1 MQPTPF
7 RIVSSLGVAALV
19 GVLVGCSGPESPP
32 ARDPSSP
39 EPVSTPQLI
48 YEDITLTEAKPD
60 GGILWRLEARL
71 AEYEPA
77 ESADDGADRD
87 SGGEDVVRL
96 GSAHLQS
103 IQGEF
108 FDEDNRAIRT
118 RAERGSVYPSDRRL
132 ELTGQVQVESERD
145 NLRLQ
150 AEQVEWLPEERLL
163 QAKGQ
168 VHIELLDQQ
177 GSLRGDRL
185 VIDFGRDQMQLENLD
200 PSQPVQV
207 EYQDPKL
214 VLAATRIIWQMA
226 TGEVQALGAVE
237 IDAPEQTLRLRG
249 GQLLTQVPFTEQT
262 ELRLLENVI
271 GYAEQ
276 TGQEVAAQEIR
287 WRIGSTQLQA
297 TGNVR
302 YRQPGQTL
310 TVSGNEALL
319 DWQTNTAQVRGNSQ
333 TQFTVP

>member
-7 RIVSSLGVAALV
+7 RIVGSLGVMALV
-19 GVLVGCSGPESPP
+19 GVLIGCGGPESPP
-32 ARDPSSP
+32 PEESSAP
-39 EPVSTPQLI
+39 DPVSTPQLI

-71 AEYEPA
+71 AEYEA
-77 ESADDGADRD
+77 N
-87 SGGEDVVRL
+87 GEIDTDAQVRL

-118 RAERGSVYPSDRRL
+118 RAERGAVYPSERRL

-163 QAKGQ
+163 RANGQ
-168 VHIELLDQQ
+168 VQIELLDQQ

-185 VIDFGRDQMQLENLD
+185 VIDFGQDQMQLENLD
-200 PSQPVQV
+200 PEQPVQAN
-207 EYQDPKL
+207 YQDPAL
-214 VLAATRIIWQMA
+214 ELTATRFLWRIA
-226 TGEVQALGAVE
+226 AGEVQALGAVAVY
-237 IDAPEQTLRLRG
+237 APEQALRLSG
-249 GQLLTQVPFTEQT
+249 GQLRTQVPFTE
-262 ELRLLENVI
+262 LRLSENVK
-271 GYAEQ
+271 GLAEQ
-276 TGQEVAAQEIR
+276 TGQELAADEIR

-297 TGNVR
+297 VGNVR
-302 YRQPGQTL
+302 YQQPGQTL

>member
-7 RIVSSLGVAALV
+7 RIVGSLGVVALV
-19 GVLVGCSGPESPP
+19 GVLIGCGGPESPP
-32 ARDPSSP
+32 PEESSAP
-39 EPVSTPQLI
+39 DPVSTPQLI

-71 AEYEPA
+71 AEYEA
-77 ESADDGADRD
+77 N
-87 SGGEDVVRL
+87 GETDTDTQVRL

-118 RAERGSVYPSDRRL
+118 RAERGSVYPSERRL

-150 AEQVEWLPEERLL
+150 AEQVEWLPENRLL
-163 QAKGQ
+163 RANGQ
-168 VHIELLDQQ
+168 VQIELLDQQ

-185 VIDFGRDQMQLENLD
+185 VIDFGQDQMQLENLD
-200 PSQPVQV
+200 PEQPVQAN
-207 EYQDPKL
+207 YQDPAL
-214 VLAATRIIWQMA
+214 ELAATRFLWRIA
-226 TGEVQALGAVE
+226 AGEVQALGSVRVY
-237 IDAPEQTLRLRG
+237 APEQALRLSG
-249 GQLLTQVPFTEQT
+249 EQLRTQVPFTE
-262 ELRLLENVI
+262 LRLSEHVKGL
-271 GYAEQ
+271 AEQ
-276 TGQEVAAQEIR
+276 TGQELAADEIR